1 ITHNVT
7 GVSGSVQSF
16 KNNQIIDNGTD
27 GTPVPAVSSGGF
39 ILN

>member
-1 ITHNVT
+1 VT